1 MRLPSIEF
9 PYQITVRFHQLLTG
23 EEFCSNKYAKN
34 SSISTLS
41 IDSGSM
47 QLSGGVY

>member
-9 PYQITVRFHQLLTG
+9 PYQITVCFHQLLTG
-23 EEFCSNKYAKN
+23 EEFSSDKYAK
-34 SSISTLS
+34 ISTLS

-47 QLSGGVY
+47 QLSGDVY